1 MAFRKKLIEGEKRVA
16 LAMLD
21 KLRQLPVPLA
31 GGELLFR
38 PFEDAAPL
46 SLSCVPSTMPGM
58 AQLLDGYGCDT
69 VLKCLSLNSF
79 VYIFLSILLERK
91 IIFVCEVVGVL
102 SAIVISLASFLRPLA
117 WQSMFVPVFP
127 PKLHQFFDAPVPLI
141 VGVTSI
147 DEAWK
152 PRMHDAVFV
161 FVEEDRIE
169 GWNLIDKKTTM
180 PAMRP

>member
-1 MAFRKKLIEGEKRVA
+1 MLCFLDKDMAFRKKLIEGEKRVA

-91 IIFVCEVVGVL
+91 IIFVLRAHVCRGV
-102 SAIVISLASFLRPLA
+102 AEKYDVAMIVAEF
-117 WQSMFVPVFP
+117 
-127 PKLHQFFDAPVPLI
+127 HY
-141 VGVTSI
+141 
-147 DEAWK
+147 
-152 PRMHDAVFV
+152 
-161 FVEEDRIE
+161 
-169 GWNLIDKKTTM
+169 
-180 PAMRP
+180 